1 MRTAV
6 EKTKAPW
13 SEGSMHKKQLAARI
27 SQNLVRIVIVLIT
40 LIPFYIS
47 LIYSIKFKNEIT
59 LNRLAWPENPTLDN
73 YIRVITENEQFL
85 IGLKN
90 SILTTVPTV
99 LLLMV
104 VCSMV
109 AWVLARNNSRFY
121 QIMYTVFTMGTLI
134 PFQCIMLPLY
144 LNMYNANLV
153 STNIGFVIARSG
165 LQISISILVIT
176 SFVKTV
182 PRELEEAAAIDGCG
196 MWKTFWSV
204 VFPLLKPINA
214 TQLVLN
220 TVYVWN
226 DYNTAVV
233 LLREKTSRTLPLAQ
247 IVYFNEN
254 TAELNLAFA
263 FFIMAMLPILILY
276 FCLQKY
282 VVSGIMSGAVKG

>member
-1 MRTAV
+1 MMKTAV
-6 EKTKAPW
+6 RPAHTLNTIHNRK
-13 SEGSMHKKQLAARI
+13 LAADI
-27 SQNLVRIVIVLIT
+27 VRKFVCVALVLIT

-47 LIYSIKFKNEIT
+47 VIYSIKYKNEIT
-59 LNRLAWPENPTLDN
+59 INHLAWPQNPTLDN
-73 YIRVITENEQFL
+73 YLRVITENDQFL

-90 SILTTVPTV
+90 SVLTTIPTI
-99 LLLMV
+99 LLLMIV
-104 VCSMV
+104 FSM
-109 AWVLARNNSRFY
+109 ASWVLARYNSRFY
-121 QIMYTVFTMGTLI
+121 VFMYTLLTMGTLI

-144 LNMYNANLV
+144 LNMFNAGLV
-153 STNIGFVIARSG
+153 NTNIGFIIARSG
-165 LQISISILVIT
+165 LQVSISILVIT

-182 PRELEEAAAIDGCG
+182 PKDLEEAATIDGCNKAS
-196 MWKTFWSV
+196 MFWHV
-204 VFPLLKPINA
+204 IFPLLKPINA

-233 LLREKTSRTLPLAQ
+233 LLRDKTSRTLPLAQ

-282 VVSGIMSGAVKG
+282 VVSGVMAGAVKG

>member
-1 MRTAV
+1 MKLSAFTPLTAGSV
-6 EKTKAPW
+6 QGRRLAGRMTK
-13 SEGSMHKKQLAARI
+13 GIICLI
-27 SQNLVRIVIVLIT
+27 LVAIV

-47 LIYSIKFKNEIT
+47 FIYSIKFKNEVAQ
-59 LNRLAWPENPTLDN
+59 NRLVWPKNPTLEN
-73 YIRVITENEQFL
+73 YFRVITENEQFL

-90 SILTTVPTV
+90 SVLTTIPTI
-99 LLLMV
+99 LILMV

-109 AWVLARNNSRFY
+109 AWVLARNNTKFY
-121 QIMYTVFTMGTLI
+121 NVMYTVFTMGTLI

-144 LNMYNANLV
+144 LNMFNANLV
-153 STNIGFVIARSG
+153 STNYGFVVARSG
-165 LQISISILVIT
+165 LQISISVLVIT
-176 SFVKTV
+176 SFVKNV
-182 PRELEEAAAIDGCG
+182 PRELEEAASIDGCG
-196 MWKTFWSV
+196 KWKTFWAV
-204 VFPLLKPINA
+204 IFPLLKPINA

-233 LLREKTSRTLPLAQ
+233 LLRDKSSRTLPLAQ

-263 FFIMAMLPILILY
+263 FFVMAMLPILILY

-282 VVSGIMSGAVKG
+282 VVSGIMAGAVKG

>member
-1 MRTAV
+1 MMSTNSISV
-6 EKTKAPW
+6 TKI
-13 SEGSMHKKQLAARI
+13 SMKRKKLI
-27 SQNLVRIVIVLIT
+27 GKIIQNLVRIILVVIT
-40 LIPFYIS
+40 LIPFYVS
-47 LIYSIKFKNEIT
+47 VIYSIKYKNEIT
-59 LNRLAWPENPTLDN
+59 INHLAWPKNPTLEN
-73 YIRVITENEQFL
+73 YVRVITENEQFL
-85 IGLKN
+85 VGLKN
-90 SILTTVPTV
+90 SILTTVPTI
-99 LLLMV
+99 LILMV

-121 QIMYTVFTMGTLI
+121 QIMYTVFTLGTLI

-144 LNMYNANLV
+144 LNLYNASLI

-196 MWKTFWSV
+196 MWKTFWSI
-204 VFPLLKPINA
+204 VFPLLRPINA

-233 LLREKTSRTLPLAQ
+233 LLRDKASRTLPLAQ

-276 FCLQKY
+276 FSLQKY
-282 VVSGIMSGAVKG
+282 VVSGIMAGAVKG

>member
-1 MRTAV
+1 MM
-6 EKTKAPW
+6 KSW
-13 SEGSMHKKQLAARI
+13 KKSGKIIVCLILAG
-27 SQNLVRIVIVLIT
+27 VT

-47 LIYSIKFKNEIT
+47 VIYSVKYKNEIT
-59 LNRLAWPENPTLDN
+59 ISHLAWPKNPTIDN

-90 SILTTVPTV
+90 SILTTLPTIFI
-99 LLLMV
+99 LMV
-104 VCSMV
+104 VCSM
-109 AWVLARNNSRFY
+109 ASWVLARYNTRFY
-121 QIMYTVFTMGTLI
+121 SFMYMILTMGTLI

-144 LNMYNANLV
+144 LNMYNAGLV
-153 STNIGFVIARSG
+153 STNIGFIIARSG

-176 SFVKTV
+176 SFVKNI

-196 MWKTFWSV
+196 KFATFWKII
-204 VFPLLKPINA
+204 FPLLAPINA

-233 LLREKTSRTLPLAQ
+233 LLRDKASRTLPLAQ
-247 IVYFNEN
+247 IAYFNEN

-276 FCLQKY
+276 FGLQKY
-282 VVSGIMSGAVKG
+282 VVSGVMSGAVKG

>member
-1 MRTAV
+1 MMKTAV
-6 EKTKAPW
+6 KPAHTLNTIHNRK
-13 SEGSMHKKQLAARI
+13 LAADI
-27 SQNLVRIVIVLIT
+27 VRKFVCVALVLIT

-47 LIYSIKFKNEIT
+47 VIYSIKYKNEIT
-59 LNRLAWPENPTLDN
+59 INHLAWPQNPTLDN
-73 YIRVITENEQFL
+73 YIRVITENDQFL

-90 SILTTVPTV
+90 SILTTIPTI
-99 LLLMV
+99 LLLMI
-104 VCSMV
+104 VCSM
-109 AWVLARNNSRFY
+109 ASWVLARYNSRFY
-121 QIMYTVFTMGTLI
+121 VFMYTLLTMGTLI

-144 LNMYNANLV
+144 LNMFNAGLV
-153 STNIGFVIARSG
+153 NTNIGFIVARSG
-165 LQISISILVIT
+165 LQVSISILVIT

-182 PRELEEAAAIDGCG
+182 PKDLEEAATIDGCNKVS
-196 MWKTFWSV
+196 MFWHV
-204 VFPLLKPINA
+204 IFPLLKPINA

-233 LLREKTSRTLPLAQ
+233 LLRDKTSRTLPLAQ

-282 VVSGIMSGAVKG
+282 VVSGVMAGAVKG

>member
-1 MRTAV
+1 MMKTAV
-6 EKTKAPW
+6 RPANTLNTLHNRK
-13 SEGSMHKKQLAARI
+13 LAADI
-27 SQNLVRIVIVLIT
+27 VRKFVCVALVLIT

-47 LIYSIKFKNEIT
+47 VIYSIKYKNEIT
-59 LNRLAWPENPTLDN
+59 INHLAWPQNPTLDN
-73 YIRVITENEQFL
+73 YLRVITENDQFL

-90 SILTTVPTV
+90 SILTTIPTI
-99 LLLMV
+99 LLLMI
-104 VCSMV
+104 VCSM
-109 AWVLARNNSRFY
+109 ASWVLARYNSRFY
-121 QIMYTVFTMGTLI
+121 VFMYTLLTMGTLI

-144 LNMYNANLV
+144 LNMFNAGLV
-153 STNIGFVIARSG
+153 NTNIGFIVARSG
-165 LQISISILVIT
+165 LQVSISILVIT

-182 PRELEEAAAIDGCG
+182 PKDLEEAATIDGCNKFS
-196 MWKTFWSV
+196 MFWHV
-204 VFPLLKPINA
+204 IFPLLKPINA

-233 LLREKTSRTLPLAQ
+233 LLRDKTSRTLPLAQ

-282 VVSGIMSGAVKG
+282 VVSGVMAGAVKG

>member
-1 MRTAV
+1 MMSTNSISV
-6 EKTKAPW
+6 TKI
-13 SEGSMHKKQLAARI
+13 SMKRKKLI
-27 SQNLVRIVIVLIT
+27 GKIIHNLVRIILVVIT
-40 LIPFYIS
+40 LIPFYVS
-47 LIYSIKFKNEIT
+47 VIYSIKYKNEIT
-59 LNRLAWPENPTLDN
+59 INHLAWPKNPTLEN
-73 YIRVITENEQFL
+73 YVRVITENEQFL
-85 IGLKN
+85 VGLKN
-90 SILTTVPTV
+90 SILTTVPTI
-99 LLLMV
+99 LILMV

-121 QIMYTVFTMGTLI
+121 QIMYTVFTLGTLI

-144 LNMYNANLV
+144 LNLYNANLI

-196 MWKTFWSV
+196 MWKTFWSI
-204 VFPLLKPINA
+204 VFPLLRPINA

-233 LLREKTSRTLPLAQ
+233 LLRDKASRTLPLAQ

-276 FCLQKY
+276 FSLQKY
-282 VVSGIMSGAVKG
+282 VVSGIMAGAVKG

>member
-1 MRTAV
+1 MMSTNSISV
-6 EKTKAPW
+6 TKI
-13 SEGSMHKKQLAARI
+13 SMKRKKLI
-27 SQNLVRIVIVLIT
+27 GKIIQNLVRIILVVIT
-40 LIPFYIS
+40 LIPFYVS
-47 LIYSIKFKNEIT
+47 VIYSIKYKNEIT
-59 LNRLAWPENPTLDN
+59 INHLAWPKNPTLEN
-73 YIRVITENEQFL
+73 YVRVITENEQFL
-85 IGLKN
+85 VGLKN
-90 SILTTVPTV
+90 SILTTVPTI
-99 LLLMV
+99 LILMV

-121 QIMYTVFTMGTLI
+121 QIMYTVFTLGTLI

-144 LNMYNANLV
+144 LNLYKANLI

-196 MWKTFWSV
+196 MWKTFWSI
-204 VFPLLKPINA
+204 VFPLLRPINA

-233 LLREKTSRTLPLAQ
+233 LLRDKASRTLPLAQ

-276 FCLQKY
+276 FSLQKY
-282 VVSGIMSGAVKG
+282 VVSGIMAGAVKG